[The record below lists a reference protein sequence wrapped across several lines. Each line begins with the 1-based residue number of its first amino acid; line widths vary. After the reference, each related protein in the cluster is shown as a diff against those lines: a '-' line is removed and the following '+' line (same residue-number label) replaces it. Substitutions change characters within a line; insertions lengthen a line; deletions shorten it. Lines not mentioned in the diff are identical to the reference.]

1 MAERKDRKE
10 ECALAGKESRGN
22 IATLLQWKYPKGD
35 KKEFLKLLHRV
46 SKKEQW
52 NADLSVDDTVGQLY
66 YAKSKLAR
74 GIYRYLVRKKNRR
87 QMMGSL
93 DLNLLFVYHMPF
105 RSLAKMSGGRMS
117 MEMVCALLQMVNGH
131 LFVGLWEFLVA
142 TLNNRIQNQ
151 RYQRYLDKK

>member
-1 MAERKDRKE
+1 MHWQGKSQE
-10 ECALAGKESRGN
+10 EILPHYYSGN
-22 IATLLQWKYPKGD
+22 IPKVT
-35 KKEFLKLLHRV
+35 KKEFSKLLHRV

-142 TLNNRIQNQ
+142 TMNNRIQNQ
-151 RYQRYLDKK
+151 RYQRYLEKK